1 MLKIHEKD
9 NVLVDVTSGHKYA
22 ACAIKAGE
30 KVIKYGF
37 PIGVA
42 TADIAEGEHVHSHNV
57 KTGLEGK
64 LEYTY
69 APEFE
74 VKKTDTPTFMGY
86 LRQNGEAAIRNELW
100 IIPTVGCING
110 AAEKIAEKARNFFED
125 TYAFV
130 HPYGCSQLGGDHET
144 TQKVLASLC
153 RHPNAFGVLV
163 LGLGCENNH
172 LGEFTKVLGDT
183 EGTNIRFLNAQD
195 SKDEIAEGVEILRAL
210 AEEAKKQKREPIP
223 VSKLKIGLKC
233 GGSDGLSGVT
243 ANPLVGRFCDRF
255 TAENGIAVLSEVP
268 EMFGAETIL
277 MNRCVDEHIF
287 EKTVHMINR
296 YKDYFIAYGQPIY
309 ENPSPGNKAGGITTL
324 EEKSLGCVQK
334 GGSAPVVDALD
345 IAEPAVKCGLNLLYG
360 PGNDMVAV
368 TNLIASGC
376 HMVLFT
382 TGRGTPFAGVCPTV
396 KISTNTPLAEK
407 KANWIDYN
415 AGALLDGKD
424 LDADFYN
431 YIISVAEGK
440 KTRNEEN
447 GYREIAIFK
456 NGVTL

>member
-1 MLKIHEKD
+1 MLRIHEKD

-22 ACAIKAGE
+22 ANAIKAGE

-64 LEYTY
+64 LEYSY
-69 APEFE
+69 QPEFE
-74 VKKTDTPTFMGY
+74 VKKSPTPTFMGY
-86 LRQNGEAAIRNELW
+86 MRKNGEAAIRNELW

-110 AAEKIAEKARNFFED
+110 AAEKIAEKARSFFAD

-144 TQKVLASLC
+144 TQKVLSALC
-153 RHPNAFGVLV
+153 HHPNAFGVLV

-172 LGEFTKVLGDT
+172 LGTFTKVLGDI
-183 EGTNIRFLNAQD
+183 EGTNIRLLNAQESD
-195 SKDEIAEGVEILRAL
+195 DELAEGVEILRAL
-210 AEEAKKQKREPIP
+210 AEEAKKQVREPIP

-255 TAENGIAVLSEVP
+255 TAQDGIAVLSEVP

-287 EKTVHMINR
+287 DKTVDMINR

-334 GGSAPVVDALD
+334 GGCAPVVDALD
-345 IAEPAVKCGLNLLYG
+345 IAEPAAKCGLNLLYG

-382 TGRGTPFAGVCPTV
+382 TGRGTPFAGACPTV
-396 KISTNTPLAEK
+396 KISTNTALTERKP
-407 KANWIDYN
+407 NWIDYN
-415 AGALLDGKD
+415 AGALLEGKD
-424 LDADFYN
+424 LDADFYD
-431 YIISVAEGK
+431 YIISVAEGR